1 MYIYKSC
8 QQRDFFFRKA
18 EGGKSFVVLVLQVK
32 IFCVFVKVLE
42 LKFRDKNYKLIL
54 KTLKTKLV

>member
-32 IFCVFVKVLE
+32 NFCAF
-42 LKFRDKNYKLIL
+42 LI
-54 KTLKTKLV
+54 VN